1 MVSKAKP
8 GRARVIIISA
18 VALVA
23 LAGGVYALRGG
34 GGGSSVTQVRG
45 PDMGHARKT
54 AFEITTTA
62 VGELEAKRNV
72 ELRNPLEDTATIV
85 TIVDE
90 GSAVKAGDVLIQLNS
105 DPIKT
110 RVDEETLRVESGRA
124 ELVAA
129 QNEYDIQVNENA
141 SRLRDAQLKVE
152 LAEIALRQWEEGDLK
167 KKVQS
172 LDLEINRATL
182 ELDRLAEKLLN
193 SEEVYSAGYMSKDE
207 RDRDEVQYIQAIAAY
222 KDAILALE
230 VYEQYEVVAERKQKE
245 SDVQSARDELA
256 RIHLDNAI
264 ELASK
269 QANLNNKR
277 TSLSILEAK
286 LEKLKSQFAA
296 ATIRAPQDGL
306 VVYATSL
313 ERGGWGGRGDGP
325 LQIGQQVF
333 PNQLMM
339 ILPDTSSMVAAVRV
353 QESLAG
359 RVRPGQPASVKIDAA
374 GGRIF
379 RGTVESIGV
388 MAETGGWRDPNLREY
403 TVRVAVD
410 PAGADLKPAMRAEAL
425 ITLGSV
431 DEAIA
436 VPVQAVFNDGAVHY
450 VYTPQGG
457 RFVRVPVKLGRRSD
471 TLAEIRAGVD
481 EGAAVLLRE
490 PTPAEIQREPW
501 NEAQLTLAGYKKNE
515 EGQIVAEGGGP
526 GGQGVPGARGR
537 RPGGQPGGGGGGN
550 ANGQPN
556 GQPGGQPGAQPG
568 NAPAGGGSAGTGSA
582 QGERPATTGAPASEQ
597 ANAGSDGGSEGTSDA
612 AAKTAAAG
620 EAESG
625 STSTETTAAT
635 PTK

>member
-1 MVSKAKP
+1 MVSKARP
-8 GRARVIIISA
+8 GRTRWIIISA

-23 LAGGVYALRGG
+23 VAGGVIALRGG
-34 GGGSSVTQVRG
+34 DGTGSTTQVRG
-45 PDMGHARKT
+45 PDIGHARKT

-90 GSAVKAGDVLIQLNS
+90 GSAVRAGDVLIQLNS

-110 RVDEETLRVESGRA
+110 RIDEETLRVESGRA

-129 QNEYDIQVNENA
+129 QNSYDIQVNENA
-141 SRLRDAQLKVE
+141 SRLRDAHLKVE
-152 LAEIALRQWEEGDLK
+152 LSEIALRQWEEGDLK
-167 KKVQS
+167 KRLQS

-182 ELDRLAEKLLN
+182 ELDRLSEKLLN
-193 SEEVYSAGYMSKDE
+193 SEEVYAAGYMSKDE
-207 RDRDEVQYIQAIAAY
+207 RDRDEVAYIQAIAAY
-222 KDAILALE
+222 KDANLALT
-230 VYEQYEVVAERKQKE
+230 VYEEYEVVAERKQKE

-286 LEKLKSQFAA
+286 LEKLKTQYSA

-306 VVYATSL
+306 VVYASSL
-313 ERGGWGGRGDGP
+313 ERGGWGGRGEGP

-359 RVRPGQPASVKIDAA
+359 RVRPGQPATVKIDAA
-374 GGRIF
+374 GGRVF
-379 RGTVESIGV
+379 SGSVESIGV

-410 PAGADLKPAMRAEAL
+410 PQGADLKPAMRAEAS

-431 DEAIA
+431 GEAIA
-436 VPVQAVFNDGAVHY
+436 VPVQAVFNDGPVHY
-450 VYTPQGG
+450 VYRPQGG

-471 TLAEIRAGVD
+471 TLAEIRAGVE
-481 EGAAVLLRE
+481 EGATVLLRE
-490 PTPAEIQREPW
+490 PTPAETFREPW
-501 NEAQLTLAGYKKNE
+501 NEAQLTLAGYTKND
-515 EGQIVAEGGGP
+515 EGQIVAEGGQ
-526 GGQGVPGARGR
+526 GGQGVPGGGRGR
-537 RPGGQPGGGGGGN
+537 RPGGGQPGDQSG
-550 ANGQPN
+550 
-556 GQPGGQPGAQPG
+556 GQPGGQPSGSGGQGAQPAEG
-568 NAPAGGGSAGTGSA
+568 
-582 QGERPATTGAPASEQ
+582 QGERPAGEASAATVSGEANALSAVSGDASMRDTAGETQGTDEATTQAAAESDAKASQNETGVEAPA
-597 ANAGSDGGSEGTSDA
+597 
-612 AAKTAAAG
+612 K
-620 EAESG
+620 
-625 STSTETTAAT
+625 
-635 PTK
+635 

>member
-1 MVSKAKP
+1 MEGTDMNTMARP
-8 GRARVIIISA
+8 GRTRWIVISA

-23 LAGGVYALRGG
+23 LAGGVYAIRGG
-34 GGGSSVTQVRG
+34 GDGANVTQVRG

-54 AFEITTTA
+54 AFEISTTA
-62 VGELEAKRNV
+62 VGELEAKKNV

-90 GSAVKAGDVLIQLNS
+90 GSAVRAGDVLIQLNS

-141 SRLRDAQLKVE
+141 SRLRDAHLKVE

-167 KKVQS
+167 KKLQS

-193 SEEVYSAGYMSKDE
+193 SEEVYAARYMSKDE
-207 RDRDEVQYIQAIAAY
+207 RDRDEVAYIQAIAAY
-222 KDAILALE
+222 KDAILALD
-230 VYEQYEVVAERKQKE
+230 VYDQYEVVAERKQKE
-245 SDVQSARDELA
+245 SDVQSARDELE
-256 RIHLDNAI
+256 RIQLDNAI

-286 LEKLKSQFAA
+286 LEKLKAQYAA

-313 ERGGWGGRGDGP
+313 ERGGWGGRGEGP
-325 LQIGQQVF
+325 LQIGQQVY

-359 RVRPGQPASVKIDAA
+359 RVRPGQPATVKIDAA
-374 GGRIF
+374 GGRMF
-379 RGTVESIGV
+379 RGSVESIGV

-403 TVRVAVD
+403 TVRIAVD
-410 PAGADLKPAMRAEAL
+410 PDGADLKPAMRAEASNHA
-425 ITLGSV
+425 G
-431 DEAIA
+431 
-436 VPVQAVFNDGAVHY
+436 Q
-450 VYTPQGG
+450 
-457 RFVRVPVKLGRRSD
+457 RRSSRR
-471 TLAEIRAGVD
+471 RAGAGGVQRGLGALCVHAAERAICPRAGEARAAQRHAGGD
-481 EGAAVLLRE
+481 SRWVWTTAWRCCCGSPRPPRSCASHGTRRSSRSLGTRRTKRGRLSPREARAAVRAC
-490 PTPAEIQREPW
+490 PAPEVRGRMVGR
-501 NEAQLTLAGYKKNE
+501 AAGS
-515 EGQIVAEGGGP
+515 GGG
-526 GGQGVPGARGR
+526 GAPGAQRGG
-537 RPGGQPGGGGGGN
+537 RPGGRPEGTPTTP
-550 ANGQPN
+550 ANGQAKAEPKGEAN
-556 GQPGGQPGAQPG
+556 ERF
-568 NAPAGGGSAGTGSA
+568 AGKGRDGRRRNRRPRLGEGGSAAGSSGGSSA
-582 QGERPATTGAPASEQ
+582 EAPA
-597 ANAGSDGGSEGTSDA
+597 
-612 AAKTAAAG
+612 K
-620 EAESG
+620 
-625 STSTETTAAT
+625 
-635 PTK
+635 